1 MNNDLIENKG
11 WWKKNW
17 KWFIPASGVF
27 IIIIVSIFSSGFG
40 GIIGDYSKAYSD
52 SELYDD
58 ALTIVRE
65 NNRVKETLGYIE
77 PINNMTILN
86 GYVEYSDNNNSV
98 NTTIKISGEHGKA
111 MLDIS
116 ADLYNEIWSFKA
128 LKIRIKSPP
137 EKKET
142 IEILN
147 RSSFYHINKFPE
159 FRIIER

>member
-1 MNNDLIENKG
+1 MNNDLIKNKG

-17 KWFIPASGVF
+17 KWFIPTSGVF
-27 IIIIVSIFSSGFG
+27 MIIMVSILSSGFG

-52 SELYDD
+52 SELYDN
-58 ALTIVRE
+58 ALKIVRE

-86 GYVEYSDNNNSV
+86 GYVEYSDNNSSIK
-98 NTTIKISGEHGKA
+98 TTIKVTGELGKA

-116 ADLYNEIWSFKA
+116 ADLINKTWSINA

-142 IEILN
+142 IEIIKLSN
-147 RSSFYHINKFPE
+147 F
-159 FRIIER
+159 